1 MIKAV
6 LFDLDNTIM
15 DRHGALH
22 NFAADQHRRL
32 FASRQPHVPA
42 VAYRQ
47 RFVQLDDNGR
57 LWKDAVYQQLIT
69 EFDLRDVSWEQL
81 LAEYIDRFRFFCQPL
96 PGFATMLA
104 NLQAANY
111 RLGLITNGSYPFQK
125 HNFAALGVAE
135 AFELV
140 LVSEHEGL
148 RKPDPRLFQR
158 ALDKLGVAAAKAV
171 YVGDNPIADIQGA
184 QAVGMKA
191 IFRPSPH
198 WATCPTADATCA
210 HLADL
215 ANILVGLSQ

>member
-6 LFDLDNTIM
+6 IFDLDNTIM

-22 NFAADQHRRL
+22 AFAADQHRRL
-32 FASRQPHVPA
+32 FASQQPHVPA
-42 VAYRQ
+42 AAYRQ
-47 RFVQLDDNGR
+47 RFVALDDNGR
-57 LWKDAVYQQLIT
+57 LWKDAVYQQLIA
-69 EFDLRDVSWEQL
+69 EFDLRATTWEQL
-81 LAEYIDRFRFFCQPL
+81 LDEYITRFRLFCQPL

-104 NLQAANY
+104 SLQAANY

-140 LVSEHEGL
+140 MVSEQEGL

-158 ALDKLGVAAAKAV
+158 ALERLGVTATEAV
-171 YVGDNPIADIQGA
+171 YVGDNPIADIEGA
-184 QAVGMKA
+184 HSVGMPA

-198 WATCPTADATCA
+198 WATCPTADATCT

-215 ANILVGLSQ
+215 ADILAGLS